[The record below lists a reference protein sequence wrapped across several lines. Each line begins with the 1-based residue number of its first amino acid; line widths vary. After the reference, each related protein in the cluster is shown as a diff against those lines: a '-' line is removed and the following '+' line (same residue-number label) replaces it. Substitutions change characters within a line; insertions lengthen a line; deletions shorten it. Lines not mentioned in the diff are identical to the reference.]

1 MIRAL
6 QAFCADESG
15 HTAIEYTMIIAVGA
29 LAIITAIVTV
39 GDNVQDMFTKVD
51 AAWHPQA

>member
-1 MIRAL
+1 MIAAL
-6 QAFCADESG
+6 ARFCADESG

-29 LAIITAIVTV
+29 LAIITAIATV